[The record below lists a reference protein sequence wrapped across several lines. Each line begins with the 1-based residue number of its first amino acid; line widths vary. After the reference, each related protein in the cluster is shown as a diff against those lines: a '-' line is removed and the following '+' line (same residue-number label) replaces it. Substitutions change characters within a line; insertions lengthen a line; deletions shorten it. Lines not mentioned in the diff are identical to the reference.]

1 MDAVQEL
8 ASPEA
13 NGFCDSPLLGVN
25 TPRSDEDRLKLMEL
39 MVFLLQKDVWV
50 EIGITTVRL
59 SSYCCQANVS
69 AVWSLYISFKGV

>member
-8 ASPEA
+8 ASPNA

-39 MVFLLQKDVWV
+39 MVFLLQKGVCD
-50 EIGITTVRL
+50 EIGITAARL
-59 SSYCCQANVS
+59 SSYWCQAN
-69 AVWSLYISFKGV
+69 